1 MKKLWYK
8 HLLIIVL
15 CLCGMSITSLAKT
28 SDLRRTPIVIA
39 VEKTSP
45 AVVNIST
52 EKIIRARSSFGFSDP
67 FFDQF
72 FRDFLDPFPTRQYT
86 QNSLGSGVIIDDQ
99 GHVLTNQHVILKA
112 SKITVILA
120 DNREFEGELVGSD
133 ARADLAVVK
142 ILTDEHL
149 PIAHIGTS
157 QDLMIGEP
165 VIAIG
170 NPFGLSHTITTGVIS
185 ALNRAIRVDDDRIFR
200 GFIQTDAPINP
211 GNSGGP
217 LINILGDV
225 VGINTAIYGNAQGI
239 GFAIPIDKAKQIAD
253 ELITYGEVR
262 SAWIGVS
269 VQDITP
275 GIAQHFDYHSA
286 DGVLISNVS
295 PESSAEQAGLQQG
308 DIIVALDQQPVR
320 DTDGYNALL
329 AEYTPDQTLTLSLI
343 RNGKSFEIR
352 VTTEEFS
359 VEYAVSLAYQGF
371 GMHVEE
377 ITQHLLETYL
387 LQSTQGVVV
396 TDVRQNSSAAQVGI
410 EAGDILRQID
420 DIPLTNLKD
429 FRNAMIHVNQ
439 QPSAVFLIQRR
450 NRGYYITLEKQ

>member
-1 MKKLWYK
+1 MKKQQYM
-8 HLLIIVL
+8 HLLIIIL
-15 CLCGMSITSLAKT
+15 CLCGASGTSLAQN
-28 SDLRRTPIVIA
+28 SNLRRTPIVIA

-52 EKIIRARSSFGFSDP
+52 EKIVQTRSSFGFSDP

-72 FRDFLDPFPTRQYT
+72 FRDFLDPFPNRQYT
-86 QNSLGSGVIIDDQ
+86 QSSLGSGVIIDDQ

-120 DNREFEGELVGSD
+120 DNREFEGELVGAD
-133 ARADLAVVK
+133 TRTDLAVVK

-149 PIAHIGTS
+149 PVAQMGLSH
-157 QDLMIGEP
+157 DLMIGEP

-185 ALNRAIRVDDDRIFR
+185 ALNRAIRVDDDRVFR

-225 VGINTAIYGNAQGI
+225 IGINTAIYGNAQGI
-239 GFAIPIDKAKQIAD
+239 GFAIPIDKAKHIAE

-286 DGVLISNVS
+286 DGVLISHVI
-295 PESSAEQAGLQQG
+295 PQGSAEQADLQQG
-308 DIIVALDQQPVR
+308 DIIIAINQQPVI
-320 DTDGYNALL
+320 DIKGYNALL
-329 AEYTPDQTLTLSLI
+329 AEHTPDETLRLSII
-343 RNGKSFEIR
+343 RKGQSIEVRI
-352 VTTEEFS
+352 TPEEFS
-359 VEYAVSLAYQGF
+359 VEQAVTLAFQGF
-371 GMHVEE
+371 GLHVED
-377 ITQHLLETYL
+377 ITQSLVYTYH
-387 LQSTQGVVV
+387 LQSMQGVVV
-396 TDVRQNSSAAQVGI
+396 TNVRQNSSADQVGI
-410 EAGDILRQID
+410 EAGDIIRQID
-420 DIPLTNLKD
+420 EMSITDLKD

-439 QPSAVFLIQRR
+439 QPNIVFLVQRG

>member
-1 MKKLWYK
+1 MKKQRYK
-8 HLLIIVL
+8 HLLITIL
-15 CLCGMSITSLAKT
+15 YLCGISVTSLAQT
-28 SDLRRTPIVIA
+28 SDLRRTPIVLA

-52 EKIIRARSSFGFSDP
+52 EKIVQTRSSFGFSDP

-72 FRDFLDPFPTRQYT
+72 FRDFLDPFPNRQYT
-86 QNSLGSGVIIDDQ
+86 QSSLGSGVIIDDQ

-120 DNREFEGELVGSD
+120 DNREFEGELVGAD
-133 ARADLAVVK
+133 TRTDLAVVK

-149 PIAHIGTS
+149 PVAQMGASH
-157 QDLMIGEP
+157 DLMIGEP

-225 VGINTAIYGNAQGI
+225 IGINTAIYGNAQGI
-239 GFAIPIDKAKQIAD
+239 GFAIPIDKAKHIAE
-253 ELITYGEVR
+253 ELMTHGEVR

-286 DGVLISNVS
+286 DGVLISHVI
-295 PESSAEQAGLQQG
+295 PKSSAEQAGLQQG
-308 DIIVALDQQPVR
+308 DIIIALDQQPIR
-320 DTDGYNALL
+320 DTDGYNALI
-329 AEYTPDQTLTLSLI
+329 AEYTPDETLILSII
-343 RNGKSFEIR
+343 RKGQSIEIR

-359 VEYAVSLAYQGF
+359 VEQAVTLAYQGF
-371 GMHVEE
+371 GVHVEG
-377 ITQHLLETYL
+377 ITQHLVHTYQL
-387 LQSTQGVVV
+387 LSTQGVVV
-396 TDVRQNSSAAQVGI
+396 SNVRQKSSADQVGI
-410 EAGDILRQID
+410 EAGDIIRQID
-420 DIPLTNLKD
+420 NMSITDLKD
-429 FRNAMIHVNQ
+429 FRNAMVHVNQ
-439 QPSAVFLIQRR
+439 QSSAIFLVQRR